1 MAAARERIRALSIPD
16 ALLLQSEASGVAQA
30 RFTVTAP
37 VGGVIAELGVRDGVA
52 VTPGTTL
59 FRIAGLERVWV
70 VAEVPE
76 AQAMNLRRGQ
86 KARATSQVD
95 ASQAFE
101 GQLKE
106 ILPQVNANS
115 RTVQARFDVPNS
127 GGRLVPGMLL
137 RLQVSGPTTAR
148 LVVPTEAV
156 IRTGTRAVVI
166 AQKDNGAFE
175 PREVSLGTDLGDQL
189 EVLGGLQEG
198 EKVVVSG
205 QFLVDSEARLKSVL
219 GSMSAPSGQEAVSSP
234 PKEPAAVGTF
244 TAKGKVEDVDAE
256 GVTISHGPVPALKWP
271 SMTMGF
277 GKTKPTDFPGLK
289 TGDTIQFQFKKGGA
303 MGWELLSV
311 EPTGAKK

>member
-1 MAAARERIRALSIPD
+1 MAASRERLRALSIPD

-30 RFTVTAP
+30 RFTVAAP
-37 VGGVIAELGVRDGVA
+37 VGGVIAELGVRDGMA
-52 VTPGTTL
+52 VTPGMTL

-95 ASQAFE
+95 ASQSFE

-115 RTVQARFDVPNS
+115 RTVQARFDVPNP

-137 RLQVSGPTTAR
+137 RLQVSGPTTTR
-148 LVVPTEAV
+148 LLVPTEAV

-219 GSMSAPSGQEAVSSP
+219 GSMSAPSGQEAVSGP
-234 PKEPAAVGTF
+234 PKAPEAVGTF
-244 TAKGKVEDVDAE
+244 TAQGKVEDVDAE

-289 TGDTIQFQFKKGGA
+289 SGDTIQFQFKKGGA